1 VNTIELEVPPAVRE
15 IANKLEDAGFETW
28 AVGGAVRDALLG
40 LSGGDWDL
48 TTRARP
54 RDVRRIFKRTV
65 PVGIEHGTLGVL
77 ARDGE
82 LYEVTTFRRD
92 IETFGRHAVV
102 QFADS
107 IEEDLS
113 RRDFTFNAIAWR
125 PRTQELRDPFAG
137 FEDLRAAR
145 LQTVGEPADRFSEDY
160 LRILRALRF
169 AGHFVLKIEP
179 GTWDALVAA
188 KEQLRQLS
196 AERIRE
202 ELWKIFTKT
211 PHASAALKLYAQSG
225 ALGVLYPELDALV
238 RLEDETGI
246 QVWTHTLAAVDTVPI
261 SRPVLRMA
269 VLLHAVGMPDARTRD
284 LRGEWRFTGHAVH
297 GRRAAEAIM
306 RRLKASNADSER
318 VTTLVAVQSDL
329 FPPDAPDAGVRRWLG
344 HVSPTYTRDLFRL
357 RFALCKAHR
366 ASGSDLVERWRHLHK
381 VLLQHPV
388 IDASG
393 LAIGGRELKAL
404 GLKPGPQFREILD
417 ALVQRVIEDPSLNE
431 RERLMSIVKEE
442 IAP

>member
-1 VNTIELEVPPAVRE
+1 
-15 IANKLEDAGFETW
+15 
-28 AVGGAVRDALLG
+28 
-40 LSGGDWDL
+40 
-48 TTRARP
+48 
-54 RDVRRIFKRTV
+54 
-65 PVGIEHGTLGVL
+65 
-77 ARDGE
+77 
-82 LYEVTTFRRD
+82 
-92 IETFGRHAVV
+92 V